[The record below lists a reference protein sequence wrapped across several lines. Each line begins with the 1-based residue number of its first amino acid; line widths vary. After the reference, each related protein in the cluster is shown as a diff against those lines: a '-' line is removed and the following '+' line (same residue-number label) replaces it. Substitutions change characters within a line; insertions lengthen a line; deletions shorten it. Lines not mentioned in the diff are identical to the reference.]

1 MLIVTLW
8 FLVQTAKKNLK
19 IIIKRMLNLVLF
31 GPPGAGKGT
40 QSAKLIEK
48 YQLSH
53 ISTGDLF
60 RMHISNDTELGKRV
74 KQIMADG
81 ILVPDSITIEMLEEE
96 VQKNP
101 TAKGFIFD
109 GFPRTV
115 AQAEALDA
123 FLEGKREKIN
133 GVIQLDV
140 TQEEIKHRIAER
152 QKVSGR
158 ADDGAD
164 KLLTRIDE
172 YFSKTIHV
180 LPHYEAQNKV
190 TKVNGIG
197 DIEEIFTNVCT
208 AIDAL

>member
-1 MLIVTLW
+1 
-8 FLVQTAKKNLK
+8 
-19 IIIKRMLNLVLF
+19 MLNLVLF

-48 YQLSH
+48 YQLLH
-53 ISTGDLF
+53 ISTGDMF

-74 KQIMADG
+74 KQILADG
-81 ILVPDSITIEMLEEE
+81 MLVPDSITIEMLEEE
-96 VQKNP
+96 VQRNP
-101 TAKGFIFD
+101 AAKGFIFD

-115 AQAEALDA
+115 AQAEALDS
-123 FLEGKREKIN
+123 FLEAKEQSIT
-133 GVIQLDV
+133 GVVQLEV

-152 QKVSGR
+152 QKISGR
-158 ADDGAD
+158 ADDDAD
-164 KLLTRIDE
+164 KLLKRIDE

-180 LPHYEAQNKV
+180 LPYYEAQNKV
-190 TKVNGIG
+190 SKVNGIG